1 MFTYVTENDFVEAF
15 RTWQSGQYKD
25 NFSYDGLKAL
35 YADFE
40 EYENSTG
47 EKIELDVIA
56 ICCEHSEYESI
67 EEFNNAYGKD
77 WTLEELKDHTHV
89 IEFMILSD
97 AHKMQD
103 LKSKDRA
110 IFESYRSIQPG
121 SITDTQYQEQTRAVI
136 EEMRK
141 LDEERQKPFIILD
154 F

>member
-1 MFTYVTENDFVEAF
+1 MIETLTRNQFIDAF
-15 RTWQSGQYKD
+15 KQSDRKNQ
-25 NFSYDGLKAL
+25 FSYDGLVSL
-35 YADFE
+35 FEYLE
-40 EYENSTG
+40 EYEDSTG
-47 EKIELDVIA
+47 EKIKLDVIA
-56 ICCEHSEYESI
+56 ICCEYTEYESL
-67 EEFNNAYGKD
+67 EEFNNAYGKE
-77 WTLEELKDHTHV
+77 WTLEELQEHTQV